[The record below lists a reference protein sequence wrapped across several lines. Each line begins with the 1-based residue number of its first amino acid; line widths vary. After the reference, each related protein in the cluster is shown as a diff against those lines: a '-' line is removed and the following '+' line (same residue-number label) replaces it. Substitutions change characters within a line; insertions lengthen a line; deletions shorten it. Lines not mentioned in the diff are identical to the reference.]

1 MTSPLPAVNQ
11 QPVDLTGPPALVK
24 EADWLNRFSPG
35 RSRQQTL
42 DALTAEED
50 PRERNRRL
58 GEIVRKMDPDETV
71 EILKTA
77 GKLAVREQ
85 PAGLRMLLGFLEVK
99 RPGVE
104 VLRQVETLNSLERV
118 SLRLVGGGRLHAE
131 RSGEDAVAYAVLEV
145 LEEATQLGIV
155 DLGLE
160 VLPRKPEALQSLY
173 RHIRGWFRNM
183 ELRLEHG
190 EKLKPDALNFIAHL
204 AILEIDLMEKR
215 VSHLAGIVDPYDVRG
230 MGRLMPVLSRYDQDI
245 EHMKNVVSR
254 LTTYQPFYERMLTV
268 EHILS
273 TKETDK
279 LERLLFADPL
289 GEGLGRILQTIRA
302 NPILDRELIFLV
314 SLVHQIWVLRSQIVG
329 GPRPDVLSVLYDV
342 LEKGRG
348 GTGLAVALEP
358 NVADEI
364 WPTLQTWGVLRR
376 GPDRLEVNYRE
387 ERALDFIHPDGTP
400 KLPERPQER
409 EVPDLNLK
417 ELVRMQLNNEAFILG
432 ILDNPKATALPGLV
446 PMIVSLSRSLRVLD
460 RVMRDRSL
468 YTGPANKEVPRML
481 LASPARLPLNSLKR
495 FIHVR
500 FVSRLDLERLGRSGS
515 DVRSEVRRE
524 IQRYLTALKR

>member
-1 MTSPLPAVNQ
+1 MAPSAETTPLL
-11 QPVDLTGPPALVK
+11 PVDLTGPPALVK
-24 EADWLNRFSPG
+24 QADWLNRFAPG
-35 RSRQQTL
+35 RGRRQAL
-42 DALTAEED
+42 DAMTAEED
-50 PRERNRRL
+50 SRERNRRL
-58 GEIVRKMDPDETV
+58 AEVFRKMDPDETV
-71 EILKTA
+71 DLLKTA
-77 GKLAVREQ
+77 GKLAVREN
-85 PAGLRMLLGFLEVK
+85 PSGLRLLFGFLEVK

-104 VLRQVETLNSLERV
+104 VLRQIETLNSLERV
-118 SLRLVGGGRLHAE
+118 SLRLIGGGKLKAE

-160 VLPRKPEALQSLY
+160 VLPRRPAALSALY

-183 ELRLEHG
+183 EARLDRG
-190 EKLKPDALNFIAHL
+190 EKLNPDALNFIAHL

-254 LTTYQPFYERMLTV
+254 LTTYQPFYERMLTL
-268 EHILS
+268 EHVLS

-279 LERLLFADPL
+279 LQKLLFRDPL
-289 GEGLGRILQTIRA
+289 GEALGRIMRAIRA
-302 NPILDRELIFLV
+302 NPVLDREFAFLV
-314 SLVHQIWVLRSQIVG
+314 SLVHQIWVLRAQMVG
-329 GPRPDVLSVLYDV
+329 GARPDPLSVMLDV

-348 GTGLAVALEP
+348 GTGLSLCLERE
-358 NVADEI
+358 VADEI

-387 ERALDFIHPDGTP
+387 ERALDFLYPDGMP

-409 EVPDLNLK
+409 EVPDLNFK
-417 ELVRMQLNNEAFILG
+417 ELVRLQLNNEAFILG
-432 ILDNPKATALPGLV
+432 VLDNPKATALPGLV

-460 RVMRDRSL
+460 RIMRDRSL
-468 YTGPANKEVPRML
+468 YTGPANKEVPRLL

-500 FVSRLDLERLGRSGS
+500 FVNKMDLERMARSGA

-524 IQRYLTALKR
+524 IQRYLIALKK